1 MAKYLTLDNVVHPE
15 TFKSLQGYLMS
26 PLPEWN
32 LDCIVLPERT
42 DPDWKPNDNNLQ
54 GSFRIYD
61 DVFQHIYYPDVY
73 GCDGVNFK
81 CRLDLITQCLRQ
93 VLTVLNPL
101 ALIRIKANAN
111 FRTEKIIEGPYH
123 VDRSDDDAG
132 SNDNSCD
139 DMFNAVFYINTCD
152 GYTRFKDEN
161 NELGEKIMSQE
172 NRLAIFNNKYYHAG
186 TSTTDQFARYV
197 ININYVPK
205 KNCPLHK
212 TLDGY
217 RN

>member
-1 MAKYLTLDNVVHPE
+1 MAKYLIRDNVVDPE
-15 TFKSLQGYLMS
+15 TFVSLQGYLMS
-26 PLPEWN
+26 PLPEWH

-42 DPDWKPNDNNLQ
+42 SSDWNPSDNNLQ
-54 GSFRIYD
+54 GSFGIYD
-61 DVFQHIYYPDVY
+61 DIFQHIYYPDVY
-73 GCDGVNFK
+73 GCDGRNFK
-81 CRLDLITQCLRQ
+81 CRLDIMTQCLNQ
-93 VLTVLNPL
+93 VIKHLNPL
-101 ALIRIKANAN
+101 AIIRVKANVN
-111 FRTEKIIEGPYH
+111 FRTEKIIESPYH
-123 VDRSDDDAG
+123 VDRTGDEKG
-132 SNDNSCD
+132 NCD
-139 DMFNAVFYINTCD
+139 DMFNAIFYINTCD

>member
-1 MAKYLTLDNVVHPE
+1 M
-15 TFKSLQGYLMS
+15 
-26 PLPEWN
+26 
-32 LDCIVLPERT
+32 
-42 DPDWKPNDNNLQ
+42 
-54 GSFRIYD
+54 
-61 DVFQHIYYPDVY
+61 
-73 GCDGVNFK
+73 
-81 CRLDLITQCLRQ
+81 TQCLNQ
-93 VLTVLNPL
+93 VMRVINPL
-101 ALIRIKANAN
+101 AIIRVKANVN
-111 FRTEKIIEGPYH
+111 FRTEKVIEGPYH
-123 VDRSDDDAG
+123 VDRTGDEQG
-132 SNDNSCD
+132 NCD

-186 TSTTDQFARYV
+186 TSPTDQFARYV